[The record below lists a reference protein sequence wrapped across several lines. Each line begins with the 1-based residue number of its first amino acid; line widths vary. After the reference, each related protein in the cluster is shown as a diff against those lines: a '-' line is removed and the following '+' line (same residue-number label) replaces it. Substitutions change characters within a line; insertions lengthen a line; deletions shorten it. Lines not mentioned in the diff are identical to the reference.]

1 MVVGVSAV
9 DKYETTFQRKGLELR
24 MLRRDASS
32 VERVV
37 ELLKNIESEFLFPTD
52 SEEMLHMYAEKLIEN
67 GYNFVLM
74 KDGLDMGLLSVYA
87 NDFTT
92 KMAFCST
99 IGLLPSYRGGYTI
112 ITFIKFGIE
121 FLREA
126 GMKFC
131 KAEVSKDNTKW
142 IALLKRY
149 GFQIERETDNNSYM
163 IVLDLYTNK

>member
-9 DKYETTFQRKGLELR
+9 DKYQTTFQRKGLELR
-24 MLRRDASS
+24 MLRREASS
-32 VERVV
+32 VERIV

-52 SEEMLHMYAEKLIEN
+52 SEEMLHMYAEKLTEHA
-67 GYNFVLM
+67 YNFVLM
-74 KDGLDMGLLSVYA
+74 KEGLDVGLLSVYA

-92 KMAFCST
+92 KTAFCST

-112 ITFIKFGIE
+112 VTFIKFGIE
-121 FLREA
+121 FLQEA

-142 IALLKRY
+142 IALLDRY
-149 GFQIERETDNNSYM
+149 GFRIESETNQNSYI
-163 IVLDLYTNK
+163 IVRDLANV